1 MAIDSVPTP
10 QKFKGLSTDTKPTDN
25 VPALSVF
32 IETDT
37 GSVFEYSGTSW
48 NQTSTGGARHVTDP
62 NIIYLIDN
70 TTTAGYT
77 YFGSAPSGTATSAAA
92 WVMSKMT
99 NATGDT
105 YPVTGGALAIWDN
118 RATSVTYS

>member
-48 NQTSTGGARHVTDP
+48 NQTSTGGAISDAMDIKKV
-62 NIIYLIDN
+62 DN
-70 TTTAGYT
+70 TLTRAATLNDALAARAAGGIIRVVRAGSAGTSTAG
-77 YFGSAPSGTATSAAA
+77 GNIGAMIRVTA
-92 WVMSKMT
+92 VKR
-99 NATGDT
+99 
-105 YPVTGGALAIWDN
+105 LA
-118 RATSVTYS
+118 